1 MTAVPA
7 GPMVNA
13 GSGPA
18 DPRPW
23 INIDGSWQARLAGH
37 RWLARAGSRLLGIE
51 VGHWPRGVRYRDVR
65 RGLGYP
71 DGSLAVIYASHML
84 EHLYR
89 DEALRFLEGAH
100 RALMPGGVCRIVVP
114 DVEQIVHW
122 YLAHQREPLETR
134 HESSSDV
141 LMGLMLLRPK
151 RAGNGSGPLRFARR
165 LADLHEHK
173 WMYDREGLLALF
185 REAGFCGPSPR
196 AFLDSAIPRAALEQ
210 VEQRER
216 VEGGAGVCV
225 ESRK

>member
-1 MTAVPA
+1 
-7 GPMVNA
+7 MVNA

-23 INIDGSWQARLAGH
+23 INIDGSWQARLARH
-37 RWLARAGSRLLGIE
+37 RLIARVGSRLLGMDI
-51 VGHWPRGVRYRDVR
+51 GHWPRGVRYRDVR

-71 DGSLAVIYASHML
+71 DGSLAVVYASHLL

-89 DEALRFLEGAH
+89 DEALRFLEDAH
-100 RALMPGGVCRIVVP
+100 RALMPEGVCRIVVP

-134 HESSSDV
+134 REPSSDL
-141 LMGLMLLRPK
+141 LMGLLLLRQK
-151 RAGNGSGPLRFARR
+151 SAGRGARPLRLARR

-173 WMYDREGLLALF
+173 WMYDREGRLALF
-185 REAGFCGPSPR
+185 REAGFRCPAPR
-196 AFLDSAIPRAALEQ
+196 DCLDSAIPRSALEQ
-210 VEQRER
+210 VEQRDR
-216 VEGGAGVCV
+216 VAGGAGVCV